1 MNPSEQ
7 LRASLVRLK
16 HLRGPGRATPPRL
29 TELKEWQS
37 RRLERTYADLAARK
51 RYAKATR
58 FFLEDLYGPKDF
70 SARDQ
75 EMLRIMPVMSRMLP
89 ASAVETAAL
98 AIELD
103 ALSEELD
110 QRLAARLPA
119 GPVTEAT
126 YAAAYRHAPERAER
140 ERQVELIDAVGHRLD
155 ALVTRPMVERLLKLM
170 RKPARLAG
178 LSDLQDFLEHGFAA
192 FKEMD
197 GADEFLAA
205 LRSRETAILNR
216 LFSGEKDPFSA

>member
-1 MNPSEQ
+1 VNPSEQ
-7 LRASLVRLK
+7 LRASLERLK
-16 HLRGPGRATPPRL
+16 RLRGPGRATPARL
-29 TELKEWQS
+29 AELKQWQS
-37 RRLERTYADLAARK
+37 RRLERTYADLAALK

-70 SARDQ
+70 SSRDQ
-75 EMLRIMPVMSRMLP
+75 EMMRIMPVMSRMLP
-89 ASAVETAAL
+89 ESAVQTAAL

-110 QRLAARLPA
+110 QRLALRLAAQPI
-119 GPVTEAT
+119 TEAT
-126 YAAAYRHAPERAER
+126 YAAAYRHAAERAER

-155 ALVTRPMVERLLKLM
+155 ALVRRPMVERLLKLM

-192 FKEMD
+192 FKDMG